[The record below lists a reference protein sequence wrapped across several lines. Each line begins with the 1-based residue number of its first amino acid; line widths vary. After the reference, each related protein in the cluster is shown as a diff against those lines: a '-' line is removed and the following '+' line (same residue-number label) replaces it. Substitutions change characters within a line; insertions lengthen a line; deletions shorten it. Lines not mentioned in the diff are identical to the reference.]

1 MWIMVLFDLPTYT
14 SEERKIA
21 HEFRQKLLEEGF
33 SMFQFSIYTRPCPSR
48 ENAEVHV
55 RRIEKILPPTGK
67 VGTLTITD
75 KQFSMMKIFY
85 GRKSGPTPEG
95 YQQLMLF

>member
-21 HEFRQKLLEEGF
+21 HEFRHKLLEEGF
-33 SMFQFSIYTRPCPSR
+33 SMFQFSTRPCPSR

-67 VGTLTITD
+67 VGILTITD